1 MSRFIIISC
10 FLFTCVLWGQ
20 NNYQCSAYITANLVK
35 GLSTQLIKPNL
46 DFGETILDG
55 NTFVVNKDPQM
66 GINIKISGHPQKN
79 IILNYSPA
87 TLTCKSDN
95 LEFTPDVRHTYAD
108 PVYSDPVVVSNGSSL
123 LLKNIHGEGVLF
135 LWIGGD
141 INIKKNQLAGDYS
154 GSFLITVSY

>member
-1 MSRFIIISC
+1 MYRFIIIS
-10 FLFTCVLWGQ
+10 FSLFTGLLWGQ
-20 NNYQCSAYITANLVK
+20 NSAQSSAYVSASLIK

-55 NTFVVNKDPQM
+55 NASVLNKDPQM

-79 IILNYSPA
+79 VILNYLPLI
-87 TLTCKSDN
+87 LTCKSDN
-95 LEFTPDVRHTYAD
+95 LNFTPDVRHTYAD
-108 PVYSDPVVVSNGSSL
+108 PVYSDPIVVSNGRSL
-123 LLKNIHGEGVLF
+123 LLRNINGEGVLF

-141 INIKKNQLAGDYS
+141 INIKKDQLAGDYS